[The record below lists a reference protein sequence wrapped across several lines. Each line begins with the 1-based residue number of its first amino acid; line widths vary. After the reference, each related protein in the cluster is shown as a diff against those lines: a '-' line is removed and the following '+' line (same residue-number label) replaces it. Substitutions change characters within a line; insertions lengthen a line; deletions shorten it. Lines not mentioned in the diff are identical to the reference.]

1 MCPHYGKYYAQSQL
15 GEYKLATQGLPG
27 ATSPHEISQ
36 SCLIPTWGGT
46 LQGLAVHALPDSWP
60 HSPLLAQPLQLSTYK
75 LMQDAPANTAR
86 AAQVPIARPML
97 PP

>member
-1 MCPHYGKYYAQSQL
+1 MAGTRRLVAQMCPHYGKYYAQSQL

-36 SCLIPTWGGT
+36 SCLIPTWGDISSGGT

-60 HSPLLAQPLQLSTYK
+60 HSPVLAQPL
-75 LMQDAPANTAR
+75 
-86 AAQVPIARPML
+86 
-97 PP
+97 